1 LRNGKVQTVPVTVA
15 ERTDDPERFAD
26 MVTGPTNVVNRLGIL
41 AVTVN
46 DDMRNS
52 LGDVRIPSGV
62 LVAARTPSSTL
73 LGEGPQPGDIIHAI
87 NGSPVRDLSQLK
99 QELRRIKA
107 GDPIVLQIERSGVL
121 SYLVLET
128 E

>member
-1 LRNGKVQTVPVTVA
+1 
-15 ERTDDPERFAD
+15 
-26 MVTGPTNVVNRLGIL
+26 
-41 AVTVN
+41 
-46 DDMRNS
+46 
-52 LGDVRIPSGV
+52 V

-87 NGSPVRDLSQLK
+87 NGSPVHDLAQLK

-107 GDPIVLQIERSGVL
+107 GDPIVLQIERSGAL

>member
-1 LRNGKVQTVPVTVA
+1 
-15 ERTDDPERFAD
+15 
-26 MVTGPTNVVNRLGIL
+26 
-41 AVTVN
+41 VTVN
-46 DDMRNS
+46 DEVRPS
-52 LGDVRIPSGV
+52 LGDLRISSGV

-73 LGEGPQPGDIIHAI
+73 LGEGPQPGDVIHAI
-87 NGSPVRDLSQLK
+87 NGSPVHDLTQLK

-107 GDPIVLQIERSGVL
+107 GDPIVLQIERSGTL